1 MLTADI
7 DPHCADIAATQHDC
21 GAIIVA
27 ASEGGRPAAAAV
39 RVATMGSR
47 GWGLKRS
54 GARRGS
60 VGRAA
65 RGRGCMGGGM
75 EEAATKRAA
84 KGAGRAMRQPNPIPY
99 QGYTRGMA

>member
-1 MLTADI
+1 M
-7 DPHCADIAATQHDC
+7 
-21 GAIIVA
+21 A

-39 RVATMGSR
+39 RVATSGVER
-47 GWGLKRS
+47 VGAEEV

-65 RGRGCMGGGM
+65 RGCMGGGM

-84 KGAGRAMRQPNPIPY
+84 KGAVRAR
-99 QGYTRGMA
+99 R